1 VKSISLIDVRS
12 FLEREDNPE
21 YHERVMRMANTLGR
35 FLEENGL
42 VKRKVLN
49 AKGQMSK
56 RERITDDD
64 LTDEG
69 LALKW
74 GLFIHKWLGGQ
85 DRGTKIENVKRLEKG
100 LAEIRKV
107 GARAFL
113 KTTRYYLYHTDKT
126 PD

>member
-1 VKSISLIDVRS
+1 VKPVSVFNIG
-12 FLEREDNPE
+12 FLLQANQDADYTEDT
-21 YHERVMRMANTLGR
+21 MRTAATLGR

-42 VKRKVLN
+42 VMRKVLN

-56 RERITDDD
+56 RERITEDD

-74 GLFIHKWLGGQ
+74 GLFIHKWLGGH